1 MGFNSASISFEER
14 QREHATMFAYGVRV
28 RKALRMAIVENL
40 TIGIVATL
48 IGFGGGLWML
58 WWVVNITAAE
68 TMPDIGLLVELSP
81 ATLVTVI
88 VLGIAA
94 VALAPLFTARRMRR
108 MDLPGTLR
116 VME

>member
-1 MGFNSASISFEER
+1 
-14 QREHATMFAYGVRV
+14 
-28 RKALRMAIVENL
+28 MAIVENL
-40 TIGIVATL
+40 VIGVVATI

-58 WWVVNITAAE
+58 WWVVNVTAAE
-68 TMPDIGLLVELSP
+68 TMPEIGLIMEISP
-81 ATLVTVI
+81 MTLVI
-88 VLGIAA
+88 VVGLGILA

>member
-1 MGFNSASISFEER
+1 
-14 QREHATMFAYGVRV
+14 
-28 RKALRMAIVENL
+28 MAVVENL
-40 TIGIVATL
+40 AIGIVATL

-58 WWVVNITAAE
+58 WWVVNVTAAE

-81 ATLVTVI
+81 TTLVTVI
-88 VLGIAA
+88 GLGIAA